1 MRNDSQSLINME
13 KILILGAGGQLGKEL
28 ADALGKLYGNQN
40 IILSDIKPIEDTH
53 FHTEIIDVLNAEQ
66 IVQVIKKHAVTQIY
80 HLAAL
85 LSAVGEKNP
94 ALAWN
99 INMNGL
105 ITVLDIAVDLK
116 IKQVFWPSS
125 IAAFGPNTPRTYTPQ
140 FCVMDPN
147 TMYGITKLTGE
158 RLCEYYFLKKGL
170 DIRSLRYPGIISYS
184 SPPGGG
190 TTDYAIH
197 IFHEALKH
205 QKYTCFLSEN
215 TELPMIYMPDAIRA
229 TLELM
234 QAPKEKITIRSSYN
248 LAGCSFTPKQ
258 IADEIKKHIPNFQI
272 EYQPDFRQTIADSWP
287 QSIDDSAAR
296 NDWNWKHQYNLP
308 EMVQDMLTNIQK
320 NYNFV
325 Q

>member
-1 MRNDSQSLINME
+1 MCNYSQSLANME

-28 ADALGKLYGNQN
+28 ATALSKVFGNQN
-40 IILSDIKPIEDTH
+40 IILSDLKPIESSE
-53 FHTEIIDVLNAEQ
+53 FVTETIDVLNADQ
-66 IVQVIKKHAVTQIY
+66 IIQVIKKHQITQIY

-85 LSAVGEKNP
+85 LSAIGEKNP
-94 ALAWN
+94 SLAWN

-105 ITVLDIAVDLK
+105 IHVLDISVDLG

-125 IAAFGPNTPRTYTPQ
+125 IAAFGPNTPRVNTPQ
-140 FCVMDPN
+140 YCVMDPN

-158 RLCEYYFLKKGL
+158 RLCEYYFFKKGL
-170 DIRSLRYPGIISYS
+170 DVRSLRYPGIISYS

-197 IFHEALKH
+197 IFYEALKY

-234 QAPKEKITIRSSYN
+234 QAPKDAIKIRSSYN
-248 LAGCSFTPKQ
+248 LAGFSFTPKQ
-258 IADEIKKHIPNFQI
+258 IAQEIQKHIPNFQI
-272 EYQPDFRQTIADSWP
+272 SYAPDFRQAIADSWP

-296 NDWNWKHQYNLP
+296 KDWNWIPHFQLP
-308 EMVQDMLTNIQK
+308 EMVKDMLDNIQK
-320 NYNFV
+320 TL
-325 Q
+325 

>member
-1 MRNDSQSLINME
+1 ME

-28 ADALGKLYGNQN
+28 ASALNKLFDTQN
-40 IILSDIKPIEDTH
+40 IILSDIKPLEDAG
-53 FHTEIIDVLNAEQ
+53 FPTEIIDVLNAEQ
-66 IVQVIKKHAVTQIY
+66 IIHVIKKYQITQIY

-105 ITVLDIAVDLK
+105 MTVLDIAVDLK

-125 IAAFGPNTPRTYTPQ
+125 IAAFGPNTPRINTPQ

-158 RLCEYYFLKKGL
+158 RLCEYYYLKKGL
-170 DIRSLRYPGIISYS
+170 DVRSLRYPGIISYS
-184 SPPGGG
+184 APPGGG

-234 QAPKEKITIRSSYN
+234 QAPKDKIKVRSSYN
-248 LAGCSFTPKQ
+248 LAGFSFTPKQ
-258 IADEIKKHIPNFQI
+258 IAQEIQKHIPNFQI
-272 EYQPDFRQTIADSWP
+272 SYQPDFRQAIADSWP
-287 QSIDDSAAR
+287 QSIDDSVAR
-296 NDWNWKHQYNLP
+296 LDWNWKHQYDLS
-308 EMVQDMLTNIQK
+308 EMVKDMLVNIQK
-320 NYNFV
+320 TL
-325 Q
+325 

>member
-1 MRNDSQSLINME
+1 ME

-28 ADALGKLYGNQN
+28 ATALSKLYGNQN
-40 IILSDIKPIEDTH
+40 IILSDIKPIESTD
-53 FHTEIIDVLNAEQ
+53 FPTEIIDVLNSEQ
-66 IVQVIKKHAVTQIY
+66 IIQVIKKYQITQIY

-105 ITVLDIAVDLK
+105 ITVLDIAVELK
-116 IKQVFWPSS
+116 IEKVFWPSS
-125 IAAFGPNTPRTYTPQ
+125 IAAFGPNTPRTHTPQ

-215 TELPMIYMPDAIRA
+215 TALPMIYMPDAIRA

-234 QAPKEKITIRSSYN
+234 QAPKEKIKIRSSYN
-248 LAGCSFTPKQ
+248 LAGFSFTPKQ
-258 IADEIKKHIPNFQI
+258 IAQEIQKYIPSFQI
-272 EYQPDFRQTIADSWP
+272 DYQPDFRQAIADSWP

-296 NDWNWKHQYNLP
+296 LDWNWKHEYDLP
-308 EMVQDMLTNIQK
+308 EMVKDMLINIQK
-320 NYNFV
+320 NL
-325 Q
+325 

>member
-1 MRNDSQSLINME
+1 ME
-13 KILILGAGGQLGKEL
+13 RILILGAGGQLGKEL
-28 ADALGKLYGNQN
+28 AAALSKIFGNQN
-40 IILSDIKPIEDTH
+40 IILSDLKPIESSE
-53 FHTEIIDVLNAEQ
+53 FVTETIDVLNADQ
-66 IVQVIKKHAVTQIY
+66 IIQAIKKHQVTQIY

-94 ALAWN
+94 SLAWN

-105 ITVLDIAVDLK
+105 MHVLDISVDLG

-125 IAAFGPNTPRTYTPQ
+125 IAAFGPNTPRVNTPQ
-140 FCVMDPN
+140 YCVMDPN
-147 TMYGITKLTGE
+147 TMYGITKLAGE

-234 QAPKEKITIRSSYN
+234 QAPKEAIQIRSSYN
-248 LAGCSFTPKQ
+248 LAGFSFTPKQ
-258 IADEIKKHIPNFQI
+258 IAQEIQKHIPNFQI
-272 EYQPDFRQTIADSWP
+272 SYAPDFRQAIADSWP

-296 NDWNWKHQYNLP
+296 KDWNWNPNFQLP
-308 EMVQDMLTNIQK
+308 EMVRDMLDNIQK
-320 NYNFV
+320 TL
-325 Q
+325 

>member
-1 MRNDSQSLINME
+1 ME

-28 ADALGKLYGNQN
+28 AIELSKIYSNQH
-40 IILSDIKPIEDTH
+40 IILSDIKPIENSD
-53 FHTEIIDVLNAEQ
+53 FITEIVDVLNPEQ
-66 IVQVIKKHAVTQIY
+66 IFQVIKKHHITQIY

-105 ITVLDIAVDLK
+105 IHVLDIAVDCG

-125 IAAFGPNTPRTYTPQ
+125 IAAFGPNTPRIQTPQ
-140 FCVMDPN
+140 FCIMDPN

-170 DIRSLRYPGIISYS
+170 DVRSLRYPGIISYS
-184 SPPGGG
+184 TPPGGG

-197 IFHEALKH
+197 IFYDALKY

-234 QAPKEKITIRSSYN
+234 HAPKENIKIRSSYN
-248 LAGCSFTPKQ
+248 LAGFSFTPKQ
-258 IADEIKKHIPNFQI
+258 IAQEIQKHIPHFQI
-272 EYQPDFRQTIADSWP
+272 DYQPDFRQAIADSWP
-287 QSIDDSAAR
+287 QSIDDTAAR
-296 NDWNWKHQYNLP
+296 IDWNWKHHYNLP
-308 EMVQDMLTNIQK
+308 EMVQDMLFNIQK
-320 NYNFV
+320 NL
-325 Q
+325 